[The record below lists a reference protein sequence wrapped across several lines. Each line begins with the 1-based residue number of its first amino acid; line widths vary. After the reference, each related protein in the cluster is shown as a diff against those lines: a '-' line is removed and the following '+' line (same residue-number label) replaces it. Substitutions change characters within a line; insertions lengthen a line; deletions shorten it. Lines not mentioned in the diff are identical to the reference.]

1 MNLGEFIRSFLIGS
15 HFSEQLS
22 ILLARVALGV
32 FFAISGGKKLFVASR
47 THQMYETLA
56 GAGIPFPHATTYFV
70 SSVEFIG
77 GCLLVIGLL
86 SSLCSAALIIDMT
99 VAIITVRLATIQS
112 GISFLDW
119 LDDFLFLPETMYII
133 ILIWLICSGPGRFSV
148 DHRIFRAFE

>member
-1 MNLGEFIRSFLIGS
+1 MNLGEFIRSFLTGS
-15 HFSEQLS
+15 RVSEQLS

-56 GAGIPFPHATTYFV
+56 GAGIPFPHFTTYFV

-119 LDDFLFLPETMYII
+119 LDDFLFLPETIYII
-133 ILIWLICSGPGRFSV
+133 ILIWLMCSGPGRFSV
-148 DHRIFRAFE
+148 DDRIFRASE